1 MSLVVFGLLTWIVST
16 EVASAAIDG
25 GTKLFETVSGD
36 RMFLTAASAITMPT
50 PESRSFPAASMSSAD
65 ARIAVV
71 ICALVADAFADLMS
85 AAIEAAVDAAA
96 DVPQNVVYPTV
107 ACGDRGAVRVV
118 EDLARAVGAVIVDV
132 NARAT
137 GKRAADKR

>member
-96 DVPQNVVYPTV
+96 DVPQNVVYPAV
-107 ACGDRGAVRVV
+107 AVAPQSEAVRSTLGSVV
-118 EDLARAVGAVIVDV
+118 PPPVPNRKLPAVIAVPS
-132 NARAT
+132 
-137 GKRAADKR
+137 GL